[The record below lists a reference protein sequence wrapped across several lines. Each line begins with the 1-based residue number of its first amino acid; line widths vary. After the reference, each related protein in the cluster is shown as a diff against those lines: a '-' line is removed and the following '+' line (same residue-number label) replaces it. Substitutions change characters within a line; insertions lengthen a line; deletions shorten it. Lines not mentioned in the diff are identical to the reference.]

1 MKPFGGKRNPSDIAA
16 FSLQSGMTLKKLQE
30 FARKA
35 GAPIEKA
42 ELSAIKDVRRT
53 LKRQRSVALG
63 F

>member
-1 MKPFGGKRNPSDIAA
+1 MKTFGGKRNPSDIAA

-30 FARKA
+30 FAKKA

-42 ELSAIKDVRRT
+42 EMAAIREVRRN
-53 LKRQRSVALG
+53 LKRQRLVAG

>member
-1 MKPFGGKRNPSDIAA
+1 MKPFGIKRNPSDIAA

-30 FARKA
+30 FAKKA

-42 ELSAIKDVRRT
+42 EMSQIKEVRRT
-53 LKRQRSVALG
+53 LKRQRLVAG